1 MANPRVLIVDDV
13 PTNIQ
18 LVASILSDE
27 SYDLAFANSGKDAL
41 GQISETAFD
50 LILLDI
56 MMPELDGLAVA
67 KQLKS
72 RPSTARIPIIFLT
85 AKSDTDSIVQGFEV
99 GAADYLSKP
108 FSPAELKSRVKTHL
122 ALKMHEDAL
131 QLRNEQLAEAIKAK
145 NRILSIASHDLRN
158 PLSSIL
164 GFSQLLAL
172 YPTVKTD
179 PESLEMVDYISR
191 AAGRME
197 TLITELLDT
206 AALEM
211 GRIELK
217 MERCSPHQIL
227 YKSIQNQQA
236 QAKKKHQQ
244 IQIKSSAEENCNA
257 DSNRLKQVFENLL
270 SNAIKYSPTG
280 SCIEVNSY
288 IQTNHW
294 CVDVKD
300 QGPGFS
306 KDDLKN
312 LYGFFQRLSARPTA
326 GEGSTGVGL
335 AIVKQIVELHQ
346 GSIQLKTNTP
356 TGSTFQVCLPR
367 IGSC

>member
-1 MANPRVLIVDDV
+1 MTNPRVLIVDDV

-18 LVASILSDE
+18 LVASILSVE
-27 SYDLAFANSGKDAL
+27 AYDLAFANSGKDAL
-41 GQISETAFD
+41 GQISETDFD

-67 KQLKS
+67 EQLKS
-72 RPSTARIPIIFLT
+72 NPLTVRIPIIFLT
-85 AKSDTDSIVQGFEV
+85 AKSDTESIVQGFEV
-99 GAADYLSKP
+99 GAADYLTKP
-108 FSPAELKSRVKTHL
+108 FSPSELKSRVKTHL

-131 QLRNEQLAEAIKAK
+131 NLKNQQLAEAVKTK

-164 GFSQLLAL
+164 GFAQLLAL
-172 YPTVKTD
+172 YPTVKED

-211 GRIELK
+211 GRIDLK
-217 MERCSPHQIL
+217 TKQCSPHQVL
-227 YKSIQNQQA
+227 CSSIQEHQRQAEKKQQ
-236 QAKKKHQQ
+236 QL
-244 IQIKSSAEENCNA
+244 QIKNSAQENCNA
-257 DSNRLKQVFENLL
+257 DPKRLKQVFENLL

-280 SCIEVNSY
+280 SLIEINSY
-288 IQTNHW
+288 IQENNW
-294 CVDVKD
+294 CVDIKD

-306 KDDLKN
+306 EDDLKN

-326 GEGSTGVGL
+326 GESSTGVGL
-335 AIVKQIVELHQ
+335 AIVKQVVELH
-346 GSIQLKTNTP
+346 GGTVQLKTNTS
-356 TGSTFQVCLPR
+356 TGSTFCVSLPL
-367 IGSC
+367 GN